1 MSGAPVRIVPIPGS
15 RRAFRLVER
24 NLLVTRRAW
33 WVFCSGFLEPVLFL
47 GSIGIGVGGLV
58 GAVMVAGTAVPYS
71 VFVAPGLLATAA
83 MNGAVLDATFGF
95 FIKFKYQHVYDAVTA
110 TPMEPVDVARG
121 EITWALMTGTV
132 YSGAFLLTMVLFG
145 DVRSPWAVLALPA
158 AMLLAVAFAAVGLAA
173 TTYMRS
179 FIDFDF
185 VQLATIPM
193 FLFSGVFFPLSRY
206 PDGLELLVRCTPLVQ
221 GVELVRAATLG
232 RWSWAVPVQVAYL
245 VVMALVGVRVAGRRL
260 RVLLGP

>member
-1 MSGAPVRIVPIPGS
+1 MRIVPLPRS
-15 RRAFRLVER
+15 NRSWRLVER
-24 NLLVTRRAW
+24 NARTVRRSW

-58 GAVMVAGTAVPYS
+58 GDVAVAGTTVPYAA
-71 VFVAPGLLATAA
+71 FVAPGLLATAA

-95 FIKFKYQHVYDAVTA
+95 FIKFKYWRVYDAVTA
-110 TPMEPVDVARG
+110 TPLDPGDVARG
-121 EITWALMTGTV
+121 EITWALLTGTV
-132 YSGAFLLTMVLFG
+132 YSAAFLVAMALFG
-145 DVRSPWAVLALPA
+145 DIRSGWAVLALPA

-206 PDGLELLVRCTPLVQ
+206 PDGLEAVVRLTPLVQ
-221 GVELVRAATLG
+221 GVELIRAATLG
-232 RWSWAVPVQVAYL
+232 HWSWAVPLHVAYL
-245 VVMALVGVRVAGRRL
+245 VVMAGIGLRVADRRL
-260 RVLLGP
+260 RGLLGP